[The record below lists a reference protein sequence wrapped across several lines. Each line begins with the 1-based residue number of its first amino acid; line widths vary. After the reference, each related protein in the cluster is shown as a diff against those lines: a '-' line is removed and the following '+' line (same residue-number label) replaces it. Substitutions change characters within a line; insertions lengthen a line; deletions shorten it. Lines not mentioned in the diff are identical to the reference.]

1 MMAESGA
8 VPQINANAEAPRGEQ
23 RPDRGPRNGEPRNRG
38 ERNERGNRGERGER
52 TDRGEGRTDA
62 RPEGGR
68 GDGRAEGR
76 NERPQRQDNN
86 QRPAND
92 ENQRQNVPA
101 AQASVPV
108 PDNVLAS
115 GEAAQGMVEPMA
127 QNEGSGNREK
137 RPRDRYGRDRGDRGP
152 RGPREEAPAQAE
164 AAIPAT
170 DVTAVER
177 TAAPARPAPV
187 ATAATQT
194 PVQAAPAARQ
204 LPRVQPFTLPLTE
217 LSQVAEG
224 SGLQWVNSDAT
235 KVATVQAAIAAEPKQ
250 VHVPRARPAPIVI
263 DEGPLVLVET
273 RRDLRELPLPME
285 QTSSSL

>member
-1 MMAESGA
+1 MMAEPSA
-8 VPQINANAEAPRGEQ
+8 APQVNANADVPKGEQ
-23 RPDRGPRNGEPRNRG
+23 RPDRGTRNGEQRNRG

-52 TDRGEGRTDA
+52 PDRGEGRTDV

-68 GDGRAEGR
+68 GEGRAEGR
-76 NERPQRQDNN
+76 NERPQRQDSN

-92 ENQRQNVPA
+92 ENQRQHAPA
-101 AQASVPV
+101 AQPSATV

-115 GEAAQGMVEPMA
+115 GEAVQSMVEPVA

-137 RPRDRYGRDRGDRGP
+137 RSRDRYGRDRGDRGP
-152 RGPREEAPAQAE
+152 RGPREETPAQTEVATQ
-164 AAIPAT
+164 AT
-170 DVTAVER
+170 DVNAVER
-177 TAAPARPAPV
+177 TAAPARLAPV
-187 ATAATQT
+187 AAAPQA

-273 RRDLRELPLPME
+273 RRDLRTLPLPME